1 MEKKADKILRKIHIK
16 DYTNSL
22 EKILDKK
29 SFSTDT
35 KNLLLSMLYKIENAY
50 KDYEKTKVEVY
61 DKGEFLDKIN
71 SIIDE
76 KCNEIVIVKS
86 NSEVSK
92 LLEKEEKDFIIQKQ
106 EGKIIAVGNEVI
118 LLNCILEMAQE
129 EICLTEEENLLQNP
143 ISYFLNT
150 GSKMN
155 QVESIRDFNGWS
167 WDISIRDIE
176 NIKLN
181 IVFQTFLYLLGHEFT
196 MQWIDNKSQLADY
209 MMLTNERL
217 KQNYGEERASKIA
230 KLLYKLIIE
239 ILINQSKQQKEIWK
253 KVKENSKYEFEKINN
268 KQQYLDEITKE
279 KKKITK
285 EIEKIDKTINNKEL
299 LQKEYEKRNDKL
311 SNKDKIFSTKQLIN
325 ILEIERQ
332 EYIDKMKKCNILIE
346 PNGYVARKEKINK
359 EYEFFKNIQIDK
371 KDIDEKEIIELC
383 HLFLECFRIN
393 IEKAMTKQELVHYI
407 YKLRYYGFLTFDENG
422 TFLKDLEELKYT
434 IEQTKQLLLK
444 KAQKLNVIDDVT
456 NDEKIN
462 YNIVSKIFDSKM
474 IDLNNM
480 VIQTKI
486 EDGKLFVEYYD
497 TNILETT
504 LEVHSDRTVKLKKK
518 TKLFIF

>member
-61 DKGEFLDKIN
+61 DKGEFLDKLN

-76 KCNEIVIVKS
+76 KCNEIIIVKS
-86 NSEVSK
+86 NSEASK
-92 LLEKEEKDFIIQKQ
+92 LLEKEGKDFIIQKE
-106 EGKIIAVGNEVI
+106 EGKIIAVGNEII

-129 EICLTEEENLLQNP
+129 EICLTEEENLLQYP

-150 GSKMN
+150 GNKMN
-155 QVESIRDFNGWS
+155 KVESIRDFNGWS

-176 NIKLN
+176 NINLN

-196 MQWIDNKSQLADY
+196 MQWIENKSQLADY
-209 MMLTNERL
+209 LMLANERL
-217 KQNYGEERASKIA
+217 KQNYGEERASKIT
-230 KLLYKLIIE
+230 KLLYKLIVE
-239 ILINQSKQQKEIWK
+239 ILIYQNKQQKEIWK
-253 KVKENSKYEFEKINN
+253 KIKEDSKNEFEKINN
-268 KQQYLDEITKE
+268 KKQYLEEITKE

-285 EIEKIDKTINNKEL
+285 EIERIDKTINNKEM

-311 SNKDKIFSTKQLIN
+311 PNQEKIFSTKQLIN

-332 EYIDKMKKCNILIE
+332 EYIDKMKKCNVLIE

-359 EYEFFKNIQIDK
+359 EYEFFKSIIIDK
-371 KDIDEKEIIELC
+371 KSIDKKEIIELC
-383 HLFLECFRIN
+383 SLFFECFRIN
-393 IEKAMTKQELVHYI
+393 IEKEIAKQELIHYI
-407 YKLRYYGFLTFDENG
+407 YKLRYYCFLTFDESG
-422 TFLKDLEELKYT
+422 TSLKDVEELKDT
-434 IEQTKQLLLK
+434 IEQTKQLLIK
-444 KAQKLNVIDDVT
+444 KTHKLNVIDNVT
-456 NDEKIN
+456 NDEEIN

-486 EDGKLFVEYYD
+486 DDGKLLVEYYD

-504 LEVHSDRTVKLKKK
+504 IEVYSDRTVKLKKK
-518 TKLFIF
+518 TKVFI